1 MYGKDSTGIVKF
13 DVEIDKG
20 ESLLMEL
27 QSFVDAV
34 SRGEKPA
41 VTGQQGMAALELAL
55 KVTELARLGM

>member
-1 MYGKDSTGIVKF
+1 
-13 DVEIDKG
+13 
-20 ESLLMEL
+20 LLMEL